1 MRLLTHN
8 TLRNPAKDVAAK
20 GFPLGLEVTSLRV
33 EESQLNVEF
42 VRGLLP
48 TLEWSALMV
57 AAAAVGLKDFP
68 QTYNV
73 ALLGDETFLQS
84 AHTLLLDIHVDE
96 GFLICPDTSSRFPIS
111 KGVPDFILPE
121 VEV

>member
-8 TLRNPAKDVAAK
+8 TLRNPAKDVAGK

-33 EESQLNVEF
+33 VESQLNVEF
-42 VRGLLP
+42 VRGLLH

-96 GFLICPDTSSRFPIS
+96 GFLICPDTSRRFPIS